1 MQGSIHM
8 PEIHIDF
15 FLNLPWLL
23 VMERLNQVF
32 ITKCFCRI
40 LNMKYVWYDIGTR
53 WVASEFFWGML
64 QMQSNTMMYLVTRQF
79 RKFNL
84 HPLCLCVNNTDYSEV
99 FIEILAS
106 CFYLHASYAL
116 IYWYMLSMLI
126 LYWCKLRKHMDTR
139 RHHEKL
145 TAAVTQLLPPSVPA
159 LGFLVPFRHLSLV
172 WQILLI
178 QG

>member
-116 IYWYMLSMLI
+116 IYWYISNVKYVDIILMQTYCIIVLGGIPVFLI
-126 LYWCKLRKHMDTR
+126 RYC
-139 RHHEKL
+139 
-145 TAAVTQLLPPSVPA
+145 
-159 LGFLVPFRHLSLV
+159 
-172 WQILLI
+172 I
-178 QG
+178 